1 MYPCLV
7 WSTHAPKYLIDLIES
22 IQKKVMKIIK
32 LLRYYEDAIKYLHLK
47 LLGER
52 PANVWLAFIKKLEN
66 PSDRLHSLL
75 PAPTDNTYK
84 RRKQSLTNLT
94 KYQINRHT
102 VAKIVLSHGMHQR

>member
-1 MYPCLV
+1 MYACLV
-7 WSTHAPKYLIDLIES
+7 WSTHALKYLIDLIES
-22 IQKKVMKIIK
+22 IQKKTMKIIK

-52 PANVWLAFIKKLEN
+52 PAKKLEN

-75 PAPTDNTYK
+75 PAPTDNAYK